1 MNHIYRLVWS
11 QLSNAWVAVAETAR
25 GRGKTSRRK
34 LVLVALSLSGTA
46 VQAAPL
52 GGQVSAGSGSISSAG
67 TTTTITQ
74 SSQNLSLNWN
84 SFNIGRQET
93 VNFVQPSAS
102 AIAVN
107 RITDTNGTQIL
118 GQLNANGQ
126 VYLINPNGILFGSGA
141 QVNVGGLVASTLGIS
156 DAALSGAARSFA
168 GTGTGSIVNQGT
180 INAANGG
187 YVAFLGN
194 AVSNQGTINAPLG
207 AVALGAG
214 SAVTL
219 TFDGNS
225 LVKMQVDQS
234 TLNNLAENRDLIKAD
249 GGMVIMNAGAKD
261 ALLASVVN
269 NTGVIQ
275 AHTVENR
282 NGTITLLGGMAA
294 GQVNV
299 GGTLD
304 ASAPN
309 GGNGGFIETSA
320 ARVKIASD
328 AGVTTRA
335 PGGKSGTW
343 LIDPVDYT
351 IAASGGD
358 QTGAQLSAALSGG
371 NVTIQSANGTS
382 GTAGNVN
389 VNDTVSWSAN
399 TLTLNAQNN
408 ININSAMTATGS
420 AGLALQYGQ
429 GAVAAGNTSTNM
441 VNAPVNLATG
451 TSFSTKLGS
460 DGTTINYIVINSLGA
475 QGDATAAPATASLQ
489 GMAATSNLA
498 KNYVLGSNID
508 ATATSGWN
516 SNTGFTPIGNST
528 TNFTGNFDGLGHT
541 ISNLTSNRPTVGGI
555 GMFGIVNGTAV
566 IRNIG
571 LVNVSMTGH
580 DSVGGLI
587 GANFGNT
594 VSNSYATGAVSA
606 GSATPGTIGGLVG
619 FNSGAIRNS
628 YATSSVNVAY
638 SNNSYIGGLVGN
650 NSGSINNSYAT
661 GAINVVDSSFY
672 IGGLIGYNT
681 GTISNSHAT
690 GTINRSTATDGINYT
705 GGLVGYS
712 GSGTISNSYATVAVI
727 GGSRSSD
734 LGGLVGLMF
743 NGAISNSYST
753 GAVNGHNSVGGLV
766 GNSQGGPISNSYATG
781 AVSND
786 SSGSY
791 AGGLVG
797 SITSTNAA
805 ASITNSYATG
815 AVSGSSNGIGGLVGY
830 TNSATAA
837 NSYWNTATSGQSA
850 SAGGLGTGLTTAQ
863 MQQQSNFGSWDFSN
877 TWISYSGQTAPLLRS
892 FMTPLMVT
900 ANNVTKTYDSYAYS
914 SGSVSFSSSNNL
926 IGYVL
931 GSVSYSGTSQGA
943 TNVGSYVI
951 TPGGLYSN
959 QQGYIIS
966 YANGTLTVNPASLSV
981 TGVTASNKTYDAGTA
996 AALSGTAAVAALGSD
1011 VITVSGTGVGTFAD
1025 KNVGNGKAV
1034 TVTGYTLSGAAAGNY
1049 TIVQPTGLTANITPA
1064 SLAVTGVTANN
1075 KTYDTSA
1082 AATLA
1087 GTATVTALGSDVV
1100 SLGGTGVGTF
1110 ANKNVGNGKAVTIS
1124 GYTLSGTDASNYT
1137 LVQPT
1142 GLTANITPASLA
1154 VTGVTASNK
1163 TYDAG
1168 TGATLLGTAAVTALG
1183 NDVVSLGGTGMG
1195 TFADKN
1201 VGNGKTVTV
1210 SGYTLSGTDAGNYTI
1225 VQPTGLTANITPAS
1239 LAITG
1244 LTAGNKVYDA
1254 GTAAA
1259 LAGTAAV
1266 TALGSDA
1273 VSLGGTGVGTFANK
1287 NVGNGKTVTV
1297 SGYTLSGA
1305 DAGNYNLAAP
1315 ANLTANITPAALT
1328 VSGIT
1333 ANNKTYDGTTSAT
1346 VNTAGATLSPVIGT
1360 DQVTLHSTG
1369 AFADAAVGTGK
1380 TVNLSN
1386 SLGGADGG
1394 NYTLG
1399 GQATTLANI
1408 SPAPV
1413 AVANPDSAALPQTPL
1428 PQQVRNTIADAQSP
1442 LLASLQPAPQ
1452 LPLQLPP
1459 PAIALHQ
1466 DDGGGDKSSELP
1478 ASRPVNIQP
1487 GIPSLAPTLKIL
1499 DAGVKLPPASIADN
1513 RN

>member
-1 MNHIYRLVWS
+1 MSRHASMNHIYRLVWS

-389 VNDTVSWSAN
+389 VNDTVSWNAN

-441 VNAPVNLATG
+441 VNAPVNLSTG

-460 DGTTINYIVINSLGA
+460 DGATINYIVINSLGA

-489 GMAATSNLA
+489 GMAATANLA

-508 ATATSGWN
+508 ASATSGWN
-516 SNTGFTPIGNST
+516 SNAGFTPIGNST

-541 ISNLTSNRPTVGGI
+541 ISGLTINLPGQGGI
-555 GMFGIVNGTAV
+555 GLFGFAGAGSV

-571 LVNVSMTGH
+571 VLGGSVTGH
-580 DSVGGLI
+580 DTVGGLV
-587 GANFGNT
+587 GANFGGTISNSHAT
-594 VSNSYATGAVSA
+594 GAISTGVNGGTSGGLAGFNSGAISNSYATGTISG
-606 GSATPGTIGGLVG
+606 GST
-619 FNSGAIRNS
+619 NSS
-628 YATSSVNVAY
+628 L
-638 SNNSYIGGLVGN
+638 GGLVGN

-661 GAINVVDSSFY
+661 GAVNALISSLY
-672 IGGLIGYNT
+672 IGGLVG
-681 GTISNSHAT
+681 SN
-690 GTINRSTATDGINYT
+690 
-705 GGLVGYS
+705 
-712 GSGTISNSYATVAVI
+712 SGTISNSYATGTVGLGTVTGI
-727 GGSRSSD
+727 GQI
-734 LGGLVGLMF
+734 GGLVGYF
-743 NGAISNSYST
+743 TSGIINNSYAT
-753 GAVNGHNSVGGLV
+753 GTVNGGSGGSYVGGLV
-766 GNSQGGPISNSYATG
+766 GDKINGSISNSYATG
-781 AVSND
+781 AVSGHTYVGGLAGSNP
-786 SSGSY
+786 SGSQISNSY
-791 AGGLVG
+791 ATGTVSGDANSSNVGGLVG
-797 SITSTNAA
+797 FNGVTIS
-805 ASITNSYATG
+805 NSYATG
-815 AVSGSSNGIGGLVGY
+815 AVSGTTYVGGLAGVSNGTISNSYSTGAVSGSSGVGGLLGAS
-830 TNSATAA
+830 NSSTVS
-837 NSYWNTATSGQSA
+837 NSYWNTTTSGQST
-850 SAGGLGTGLTTAQ
+850 SAGGLGSGLTTSQ
-863 MQQQSNFGSWDFSN
+863 MLQQSNFSGWDFSN

-892 FMTPLMVT
+892 FMTPLTVT

-966 YANGTLTVNPASLSV
+966 YANGTLTVNPASLTV
-981 TGVTASNKTYDAGTA
+981 TGITASNKTYDAGTA
-996 AALSGTAAVAALGSD
+996 ATLSGTAAVTALGSD
-1011 VITVSGTGVGTFAD
+1011 VITVSGTGVGTFAN

-1034 TVTGYTLSGAAAGNY
+1034 TVSGYTLSGAAAGNY

-1064 SLAVTGVTANN
+1064 SLAVTGITANN
-1075 KTYDTSA
+1075 KTYDAGTG
-1082 AATLA
+1082 ATLA

-1110 ANKNVGNGKAVTIS
+1110 AN
-1124 GYTLSGTDASNYT
+1124 
-1137 LVQPT
+1137 
-1142 GLTANITPASLA
+1142 
-1154 VTGVTASNK
+1154 
-1163 TYDAG
+1163 
-1168 TGATLLGTAAVTALG
+1168 
-1183 NDVVSLGGTGMG
+1183 
-1195 TFADKN
+1195 KN

-1239 LAITG
+1239 LAVTG
-1244 LTAGNKVYDA
+1244 VTANSKVYD
-1254 GTAAA
+1254 TSAAA
-1259 LAGTAAV
+1259 TLAGTAAI
-1266 TALGSDA
+1266 TALGNDV
-1273 VSLGGTGVGTFANK
+1273 VSLGGTGVGTFA
-1287 NVGNGKTVTV
+1287 
-1297 SGYTLSGA
+1297 
-1305 DAGNYNLAAP
+1305 
-1315 ANLTANITPAALT
+1315 
-1328 VSGIT
+1328 
-1333 ANNKTYDGTTSAT
+1333 
-1346 VNTAGATLSPVIGT
+1346 
-1360 DQVTLHSTG
+1360 
-1369 AFADAAVGTGK
+1369 
-1380 TVNLSN
+1380 
-1386 SLGGADGG
+1386 
-1394 NYTLG
+1394 
-1399 GQATTLANI
+1399 
-1408 SPAPV
+1408 
-1413 AVANPDSAALPQTPL
+1413 
-1428 PQQVRNTIADAQSP
+1428 
-1442 LLASLQPAPQ
+1442 
-1452 LPLQLPP
+1452 
-1459 PAIALHQ
+1459 
-1466 DDGGGDKSSELP
+1466 
-1478 ASRPVNIQP
+1478 
-1487 GIPSLAPTLKIL
+1487 
-1499 DAGVKLPPASIADN
+1499 
-1513 RN
+1513 